1 MEKSEM
7 KHAYLI
13 MAHHEFE
20 VLGKLIQAIDDKR
33 NDIFIHFDAKLKS
46 YPVLKAHN
54 ANLYILEKR
63 IDIHWGHI
71 SQIKAE
77 YALFETAFTQ
87 DRYAYYHLLSG
98 VHLPLKSQDNIHC
111 FFDNL
116 KDKEVLAHVPNSDY
130 QTTLKMRRYNLFMKH
145 FMHRN
150 SFIRRISQISWR
162 ICIRIQ
168 KELHI
173 YRNRK
178 QFYTNA
184 ANWVSI
190 TDRCVSYLL
199 QIKDDV
205 LRKYRFTLCGDEFF
219 IPSEL
224 ELSDLKY
231 RIYYDDRLLKCDFG
245 EIGRAHV

>member
-20 VLGKLIQAIDDKR
+20 FREIGFRLLCKR
-33 NDIFIHFDAKLKS
+33 NDIFILSTQNSKS

-116 KDKEVLAHVPNSDY
+116 KDKEVLAHVPNSD
-130 QTTLKMRRYNLFMKH
+130 
-145 FMHRN
+145 
-150 SFIRRISQISWR
+150 
-162 ICIRIQ
+162 
-168 KELHI
+168 
-173 YRNRK
+173 
-178 QFYTNA
+178 
-184 ANWVSI
+184 
-190 TDRCVSYLL
+190 
-199 QIKDDV
+199 
-205 LRKYRFTLCGDEFF
+205 
-219 IPSEL
+219 
-224 ELSDLKY
+224 LSN
-231 RIYYDDRLLKCDFG
+231 
-245 EIGRAHV
+245 HP

>member
-77 YALFETAFTQ
+77 Y
-87 DRYAYYHLLSG
+87 
-98 VHLPLKSQDNIHC
+98 
-111 FFDNL
+111 
-116 KDKEVLAHVPNSDY
+116 VPNGY
-130 QTTLKMRRYNLFMKH
+130 LFA
-145 FMHRN
+145 FPEY
-150 SFIRRISQISWR
+150 IRD
-162 ICIRIQ
+162 
-168 KELHI
+168 
-173 YRNRK
+173 RK
-178 QFYTNA
+178 S
-184 ANWVSI
+184 V
-190 TDRCVSYLL
+190 V
-199 QIKDDV
+199 
-205 LRKYRFTLCGDEFF
+205 
-219 IPSEL
+219 
-224 ELSDLKY
+224 
-231 RIYYDDRLLKCDFG
+231 
-245 EIGRAHV
+245 

>member
-98 VHLPLKSQDNIHC
+98 VT
-111 FFDNL
+111 F
-116 KDKEVLAHVPNSDY
+116 A
-130 QTTLKMRRYNLFMKH
+130 
-145 FMHRN
+145 
-150 SFIRRISQISWR
+150 
-162 ICIRIQ
+162 
-168 KELHI
+168 
-173 YRNRK
+173 
-178 QFYTNA
+178 
-184 ANWVSI
+184 
-190 TDRCVSYLL
+190 
-199 QIKDDV
+199 
-205 LRKYRFTLCGDEFF
+205 
-219 IPSEL
+219 
-224 ELSDLKY
+224 
-231 RIYYDDRLLKCDFG
+231 
-245 EIGRAHV
+245 